1 MKKTHIIGIILAVA
15 VAAAGV
21 AGFLWIGGRLQD
33 AEAAQSTAYRQ
44 YQQLLS
50 ATEQSALTVTEDGV
64 VIGEYTLEELHVLD
78 ATQSRV
84 DAAFGELDRMEPS
97 AFSSLSAKERLEYTK
112 RTGTEV
118 QVELSGLDLEL
129 PMHDLMVMPRAVPED
144 AWVEF
149 ADGSFLVHDE
159 LPGTVLREETVR
171 EAMAAAMEGLTASVG
186 QPATARFEV
195 TSVDCY
201 QQPEKTRENTLF
213 DFDAMLHEQLQGK
226 TLTLDIHGETVTL
239 DSDAL
244 EKLLYADQK
253 GRVQVDADALTELVS
268 TWHENYQ
275 EKNTPYLFHA
285 QVGGVK
291 PIDFLTVDYEIDKQT
306 LTELLT
312 EQLVELKSLEVE
324 VPWLCWRNGEAF
336 DIGDTY
342 VEIDIPNQV
351 MTYVKDGEVL
361 VTTDI
366 VTGASWGYP
375 TPPGYYKVENKDTD
389 CWLSGEDYNVHVD
402 YWIGFIGYQIGI
414 HDADWRTKFGGEN
427 YVKNGSHGCV
437 NTPKEAVRVIFENI
451 EPGVPV
457 LVYGK

>member
-1 MKKTHIIGIILAVA
+1 MKKTHIIGVILAVA

-33 AEAAQSTAYRQ
+33 AEAAQGAAYRQ

-50 ATEQSALTVTEDGV
+50 AAEQSVLTVTEDGV
-64 VIGEYTLEELHVLD
+64 VIGDYTLEELHVLE
-78 ATQSRV
+78 ATKARV
-84 DAAFGELDRMEPS
+84 DAAFGELDRMEP
-97 AFSSLSAKERLEYTK
+97 AQFAALSAKERFGYTK
-112 RTGTEV
+112 QTGAEV

-129 PMHDLMVMPRAVPED
+129 PMHDLLIMPRAVPED

-149 ADGSFLVHDE
+149 QDGSFLVHDE
-159 LPGTVLREETVR
+159 LPGTTLREETVSA
-171 EAMAAAMEGLTASVG
+171 AMAAAMEGMTASVG
-186 QPATARFEV
+186 APGSVRFEV

-201 QQPEKTRENTLF
+201 QLPEKTRKNTLF
-213 DFDAMLHEQLQGK
+213 DFNSMLHELLQGK
-226 TLTLDIHGETVTL
+226 TVTLDFHGETVTL
-239 DSDAL
+239 GSGEL

-253 GRVQVDADALTELVS
+253 GRVQVDEEALAELVG
-268 TWHENYQ
+268 TWHETYQ
-275 EKNTPYLFHA
+275 EKNTPYLFPA

-291 PIDFLTVDYEIDKQT
+291 PIDFLIVDYEIDQWA
-306 LTELLT
+306 LTALMT
-312 EQLVELKSLEVE
+312 ERLVELETIALE

-336 DIGDTY
+336 EISDTY

-361 VTTDI
+361 VTTDV

-375 TPPGYYKVENKDTD
+375 TPPGYYKVENKDTN

-437 NTPKEAVRVIFENI
+437 NTPKAAVQVIFDNI

>member
-149 ADGSFLVHDE
+149 ADGRFLVHDE
-159 LPGTVLREETVR
+159 LPGTVLQEETVR

-268 TWHENYQ
+268 TWHETYQ
-275 EKNTPYLFHA
+275 EKNTPYLFQA

>member
-33 AEAAQSTAYRQ
+33 AETAQSTAYRQ

-97 AFSSLSAKERLEYTK
+97 AFSSLFAKERLEYTK

-171 EAMAAAMEGLTASVG
+171 EAMAAAMEGLTVSVG

-226 TLTLDIHGETVTL
+226 TLTMDIHGETVTL

-268 TWHENYQ
+268 TWHETYQ
-275 EKNTPYLFHA
+275 EKNTPYLFQA

-291 PIDFLTVDYEIDKQT
+291 PIDFLSVDYEIDKQT

>member
-33 AEAAQSTAYRQ
+33 TEAAQSTAYRQ

-171 EAMAAAMEGLTASVG
+171 EAMAAAMEGMTASVG

-226 TLTLDIHGETVTL
+226 TLTLEIHGEIVTL

-275 EKNTPYLFHA
+275 EKNTPYLFQA